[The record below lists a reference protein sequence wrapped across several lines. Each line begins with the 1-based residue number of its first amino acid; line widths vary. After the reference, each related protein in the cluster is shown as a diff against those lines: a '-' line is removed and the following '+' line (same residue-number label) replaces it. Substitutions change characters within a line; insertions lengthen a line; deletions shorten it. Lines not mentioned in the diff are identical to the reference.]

1 MAKRIIYM
9 VTNLVNGKI
18 YIGKDSRNRKNYFGS
33 GKAIQN
39 SISKYGIEN
48 FKKEIIDEANSLD
61 ELNEKESYWISF
73 YRSHDPSIGYNRSLG
88 GEGNWDLSYMT
99 PDEIKQME
107 ERRRISFSSDEFKE
121 KKRKNTIDY
130 FKDPENRKKQ
140 SETLKRYWRILDY
153 SKKEEIKDRLLEG
166 TRRRWD
172 LKGER
177 EKASEYFKRNNPM
190 FSEDLRKKMSEERTG
205 ENNPFSKKCE
215 INGVTYSSIVDAC
228 NSLGLT
234 RNQISYRI
242 RSINYPEYRKI

>member
-1 MAKRIIYM
+1 M

-73 YRSHDPSIGYNRSLG
+73 YKSYNPSIGYNRSLG

-99 PDEIKQME
+99 PDEMKQME
-107 ERRRISFSSDEFKE
+107 EKRRISFSSDEFKE

-130 FKDPENRKKQ
+130 FKNPENRKKQ
-140 SETLKRYWRILDY
+140 SEIIKKYWDTLYD
-153 SKKEEIKDRLLEG
+153 SKKAVIKDRLLEG

-172 LKGER
+172 LEGER
-177 EKASEYFKRNNPM
+177 EKASENFKRNNPM
-190 FSEDLRKKMSEERTG
+190 FSEALKKKMSEERKA

-215 INGVTYSSIVDAC
+215 INGTVYSSIINAC
-228 NSLGLT
+228 NSLDLT

-242 RSINYPEYRKI
+242 RSANYPEYRKI

>member
-1 MAKRIIYM
+1 M

-73 YRSHDPSIGYNRSLG
+73 YKSYDPLVGYNRSLG
-88 GEGNWDLSYMT
+88 GEGNWDLSFMT

-107 ERRRISFSSDEFKE
+107 EKRRISFSSDGFKE

-140 SETLKRYWRILDY
+140 SEILKRYWEILDY
-153 SKKEEIKDRLLEG
+153 SKKEEIKNRLLEG
-166 TRRRWD
+166 THRRWNLD
-172 LKGER
+172 GER
-177 EKASEYFKRNNPM
+177 EKASEHFKRNNPM

-215 INGVTYSSIVDAC
+215 INGIVYSSIIDAC
-228 NSLGLT
+228 NSLNLT

-242 RSINYPEYRKI
+242 RSTKYPEYRKI

>member
-9 VTNLVNGKI
+9 ITNLVNGKI

-73 YRSHDPSIGYNRSLG
+73 YKSYDPLVGYNRSLG
-88 GEGNWDLSYMT
+88 GEGNWDLSFMT

-107 ERRRISFSSDEFKE
+107 EKRRISFSSDEFKE

-140 SETLKRYWRILDY
+140 SEILKRYWEILDY
-153 SKKEEIKDRLLEG
+153 SKKEEIKNRLLEG
-166 TRRRWD
+166 TRRRWNLD
-172 LKGER
+172 GER
-177 EKASEYFKRNNPM
+177 EKASEHFKRNNPM

-215 INGVTYSSIVDAC
+215 INGIVYSSIIDAC
-228 NSLGLT
+228 NSLNLT

-242 RSINYPEYRKI
+242 RSTKYPEYRKI